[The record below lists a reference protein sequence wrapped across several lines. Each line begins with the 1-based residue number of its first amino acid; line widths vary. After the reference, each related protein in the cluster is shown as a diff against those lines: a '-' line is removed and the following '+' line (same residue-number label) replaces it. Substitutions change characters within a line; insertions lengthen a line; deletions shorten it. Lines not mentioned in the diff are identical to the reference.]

1 MSTYLLAAFVGYLLG
16 SFPTGLLIGRW
27 LCNID
32 IRQYGSKNIG
42 TTNMFRTLGPKAA
55 GIVLVGDMGKGM
67 LAVAFANWLA
77 GEPQIAL
84 GLTGGLAA
92 VLGHN
97 YPIFL
102 KFKGGRGVATA
113 FGVLCLLQPKVVMIV
128 FPVWLVLVLLTRYVS
143 LGSVVAAFVA
153 PLAAWWFDYEL
164 PLVIFTTAAAAFVII
179 RHKENI
185 GRLLA
190 GTESRIKAGS
200 TETLQKGDK
209 S

>member
-1 MSTYLLAAFVGYLLG
+1 MAAFFWAAFVGYLLG
-16 SFPTGLLIGRW
+16 SFPTGLLIGKW

-42 TTNMFRTLGPKAA
+42 TTNMFRTLGPKPASL
-55 GIVLVGDMGKGM
+55 VLLGDMGKGM
-67 LAVAFANWLA
+67 LAVYVANLLGGDSLA
-77 GEPQIAL
+77 VS
-84 GLTGGLAA
+84 LTGGLAA

-97 YPIFL
+97 YPVFL

-113 FGVLCLLQPKVVMIV
+113 FGVLCLLQPKVVMVV
-128 FPVWLVLVLLTRYVS
+128 FPVWLTIVLVTRYVS

-153 PLAAWWFDYEL
+153 PLAAWWFGYQL
-164 PLVIFTTAAAAFVII
+164 PLVLFTASAAAFVII

-190 GTESRIKAGS
+190 GTESKIKAGS
-200 TETLQKGDK
+200 TNSINKGG
-209 S
+209 SA

>member
-84 GLTGGLAA
+84 SLTGGLAA

-153 PLAAWWFDYEL
+153 PIAAWWFNYEL
-164 PLVIFTTAAAAFVII
+164 PLVLFTTAAAAFVII

-200 TETLQKGDK
+200 TETLKKGDK

>member
-1 MSTYLLAAFVGYLLG
+1 MSTYLLAALVGYLLG

-55 GIVLVGDMGKGM
+55 GIVLLGDMGKGM
-67 LAVAFANWLA
+67 LAVAFANWLT

-84 GLTGGLAA
+84 SLTGGLAA

-97 YPIFL
+97 YPVFL

-153 PLAAWWFDYEL
+153 PIAAWWFNYEL

-200 TETLQKGDK
+200 TETLKKGDK

>member
-1 MSTYLLAAFVGYLLG
+1 MSTYLLAALVGYLLG

-84 GLTGGLAA
+84 SLTGGLAA

-153 PLAAWWFDYEL
+153 PIAAWWFDYEL
-164 PLVIFTTAAAAFVII
+164 PLVLFTTAAAAFVII

-200 TETLQKGDK
+200 TETLKKGDK
-209 S
+209 T

>member
-143 LGSVVAAFVA
+143 LGSVVAALVA
-153 PLAAWWFDYEL
+153 PIAAWWFDYEL

>member
-1 MSTYLLAAFVGYLLG
+1 MSTYLLAALVGYLLG

-153 PLAAWWFDYEL
+153 PIAAWWFDYEL

>member
-32 IRQYGSKNIG
+32 IRQYGSNNIG

-153 PLAAWWFDYEL
+153 PIAAWWFDYEL

>member
-1 MSTYLLAAFVGYLLG
+1 MSTYLLAALVGYLLG

-84 GLTGGLAA
+84 SLTGGLAA

-153 PLAAWWFDYEL
+153 PIAAWWFNYEL
-164 PLVIFTTAAAAFVII
+164 PLVLFTTAAAAFVII

-200 TETLQKGDK
+200 TETLKKGDK

>member
-1 MSTYLLAAFVGYLLG
+1 MSAYFLVALVGYLLG
-16 SFPTGLLIGRW
+16 SIPTGLFIGKW

-55 GIVLVGDMGKGM
+55 SIVLAGDMGKGM
-67 LAVAFANWLA
+67 LAVIFANCFFDQQLA
-77 GEPQIAL
+77 L
-84 GLTGGLAA
+84 SLTGGLAA

-113 FGVLCLLQPKVVMIV
+113 FGVLCLLLPKVVMVV
-128 FPVWLVLVLLTRYVS
+128 FPVWLVIVYITRYVS
-143 LGSVVAAFVA
+143 LGSVLAAFVA
-153 PLAAWWFDYEL
+153 PIAAWWFDYQL
-164 PLVIFTTAAAAFVII
+164 PLIIFTACAAAFVII

-190 GTESRIKAGS
+190 GTESKIKAGS
-200 TETLQKGDK
+200 TSAVKKGTK

>member
-153 PLAAWWFDYEL
+153 PIAAWWFDYEL

>member
-1 MSTYLLAAFVGYLLG
+1 MSAYLLVALVGYLLG
-16 SFPTGLLIGRW
+16 SIPTGLFIGKW

-55 GIVLVGDMGKGM
+55 SIVLVGDMGKGM
-67 LAVAFANWLA
+67 LAVIFANLLSDYQLA
-77 GEPQIAL
+77 L
-84 GLTGGLAA
+84 SLTGGLAA

-102 KFKGGRGVATA
+102 NFKGGRGVATA

-128 FPVWLVLVLLTRYVS
+128 FPVWLAIVFTTRYVS
-143 LGSVVAAFVA
+143 LGSVLAAFVA
-153 PLAAWWFDYEL
+153 PIAAWWFDYQL
-164 PLVIFTTAAAAFVII
+164 PLIIFTTCAAAFVII

-185 GRLLA
+185 GRLLS
-190 GTESRIKAGS
+190 GTESKIKAGS
-200 TETLQKGDK
+200 TKTVNKGDK
-209 S
+209 A

>member
-55 GIVLVGDMGKGM
+55 SIVLVGDMGKGM

-153 PLAAWWFDYEL
+153 PIAAWWFDYEL

>member
-1 MSTYLLAAFVGYLLG
+1 MPTYLLAAFVGYLLG

-55 GIVLVGDMGKGM
+55 GIVLLGDMGKGM

-84 GLTGGLAA
+84 SLTGGLAA

-97 YPIFL
+97 YPVFL

-153 PLAAWWFDYEL
+153 PIAAWWFNYEL

-200 TETLQKGDK
+200 TETLKKGDK